1 MAKFSNTLFRICN
14 WLFVIGVV
22 AQIFLAGM
30 VVVAR
35 QTGWE
40 THTELGHTIGLFLIL
55 MLITMY
61 TGKAGSEVKR
71 TTWIL
76 FFVYVLQADLLIFMR
91 ESLPLAS
98 AFHPVLA
105 LIDFWLAVKLLRL
118 SPGSMQPASSKT

>member
-1 MAKFSNTLFRICN
+1 MAKVSNTLFRVCN
-14 WLFVIGVV
+14 WLFLIGVV
-22 AQIFLAGM
+22 AQVFLAGM

-40 THTELGHTIGLFLIL
+40 SHIELGHTIGLFLIL

-61 TGKAGSEVKR
+61 TGKAGGEVKR

-118 SPGSMQPASSKT
+118 SSEPMQPAST